1 MKPPEVSFIGGR
13 DSYNKLTREATGV
26 SFIGGGDS
34 YNKLTREAT
43 GRSVLLVEGI
53 AITK

>member
-1 MKPPEVSFIGGR
+1 MKPPVSFIGGG
-13 DSYNKLTREATGV
+13 DSYNKLTRESTGV

-53 AITK
+53 AITN